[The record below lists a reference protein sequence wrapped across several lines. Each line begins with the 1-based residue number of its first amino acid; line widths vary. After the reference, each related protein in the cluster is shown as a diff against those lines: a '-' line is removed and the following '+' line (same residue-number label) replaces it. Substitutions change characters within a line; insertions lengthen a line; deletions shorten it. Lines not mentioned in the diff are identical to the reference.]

1 MLRIELPWI
10 MAPMRILESCVWL
23 PRARAEVFGFFAD
36 ARNLEALT
44 PPWLNFRIL
53 TPGAIEMKEG
63 ARIDYRIRL
72 RGMPLRWR
80 TLITAWEP
88 PLRFVDE
95 QLRGPY
101 RLWRHE
107 HRFIEQ
113 DGGTLCA
120 DRVEYRVPL
129 DALVHGWLVRPE
141 LERIFA
147 FRRERMAGRFGGP
160 AVQGSGREAIAAE
173 SGGPVSGCAGGVD
186 PGAAA
191 AVRGA

>member
-1 MLRIELPWI
+1 
-10 MAPMRILESCVWL
+10 MAPIRILESQVWL
-23 PRARAEVFGFFAD
+23 PVSRAEVFGFFAD
-36 ARNLEALT
+36 ARNLEDLT

-53 TPGAIEMKEG
+53 TPGEIEMKEG

-72 RGMPLRWR
+72 RGLPLRWR

-95 QLRGPY
+95 QIRGPY

-107 HRFIEQ
+107 HRFMEQ
-113 DGGTLCA
+113 DGGTLCT
-120 DRVEYRVPL
+120 DRVEYRVAL
-129 DALVHGWLVRPE
+129 DALVHARMVRPE

-147 FRRERMAGRFGGP
+147 YRRGRMIGRFGGP
-160 AVQGSGREAIAAE
+160 AVQGSGREAIAAQA
-173 SGGPVSGCAGGVD
+173 GGPVGGCAGRAD

-191 AVRGA
+191 AL